1 MKQRLFSQGWI
12 GLTQIVILAS
22 LTALTTIATTNQP
35 SHAEG
40 TLVENRNF
48 KIDIDF
54 DQINTSSATV
64 KSGRNSGIPINILI
78 QLSQGFSEPPKT
90 TKLKADDF
98 LVQAADKYEIG
109 DYRGAILAY
118 DEVIRLT
125 PNNSEALFY
134 RGNAYSAL
142 GDKQAAIQ
150 DYNRAIKINPN
161 YADAYNNR
169 GNLRDALGDKQSAIQ
184 DYNQA
189 LKINPNYA
197 DAYNNRGILRAK
209 LGDKQ
214 GAIQDYNQAL
224 KINPNDAYA
233 YLNRGLTR
241 YDLGDKQGAI
251 DDFNQAL
258 KINPNYAKAYYNRGN
273 AYATLGDKFQARSD
287 FQQAAKI
294 YQQQGKNENYQDAL
308 NKEQF
313 QIYDDLTQTR
323 AELNSTCTSTIKLCT
338 FTIENQ
344 KISVRLTP
352 EYDRLFQANNPQIQ
366 SHFQSLKDALKVI
379 SQNSQLP
386 VFIYN
391 SQGQERYMRLPQ

>member
-1 MKQRLFSQGWI
+1 MNQRLFSQGWI

-40 TLVENRNF
+40 TLVENQNF
-48 KIDIDF
+48 KLDIDF
-54 DQINTSSATV
+54 DKINTSSATV
-64 KSGRNSGIPINILI
+64 KSGRKSGIPINILI
-78 QLSQGFSEPPKT
+78 QLSQGFSEPLKT

-98 LVQAADKYEIG
+98 LVQAVDKYEIG

-125 PNNSEALFY
+125 PNNSEALLY
-134 RGNAYSAL
+134 RGNAYYNLGDKQAAIQDYNQSLKINPNYADAYNNRGNARYDLEDKQAAIQDYNQSLKINPNYADAYYNRGNARDAL

-161 YADAYNNR
+161 YAD
-169 GNLRDALGDKQSAIQ
+169 
-184 DYNQA
+184 
-189 LKINPNYA
+189 
-197 DAYNNRGILRAK
+197 
-209 LGDKQ
+209 
-214 GAIQDYNQAL
+214 
-224 KINPNDAYA
+224 
-233 YLNRGLTR
+233 
-241 YDLGDKQGAI
+241 
-251 DDFNQAL
+251 
-258 KINPNYAKAYYNRGN
+258 AYYNRGN

-294 YQQQGKNENYQDAL
+294 YQQQGNNENYQDAL

-313 QIYDDLTQTR
+313 QIYGDLTQTR
-323 AELNSTCTSTIKLCT
+323 VELKSTCTNTIRICT
-338 FTIENQ
+338 FSIENQ

-366 SHFQSLKDALKVI
+366 SHFQSLKDALKAI
-379 SQNSQLP
+379 SQNAQLP

-391 SQGQERYMRLPQ
+391 SQGQERYMWQPG

>member
-1 MKQRLFSQGWI
+1 
-12 GLTQIVILAS
+12 
-22 LTALTTIATTNQP
+22 
-35 SHAEG
+35 
-40 TLVENRNF
+40 
-48 KIDIDF
+48 
-54 DQINTSSATV
+54 
-64 KSGRNSGIPINILI
+64 
-78 QLSQGFSEPPKT
+78 
-90 TKLKADDF
+90 
-98 LVQAADKYEIG
+98 
-109 DYRGAILAY
+109 
-118 DEVIRLT
+118 
-125 PNNSEALFY
+125 
-134 RGNAYSAL
+134 
-142 GDKQAAIQ
+142 IQ
-150 DYNRAIKINPN
+150 DYNQALKINPN
-161 YADAYNNR
+161 YADAYYNR
-169 GNLRDALGDKQSAIQ
+169 GLTRDDLGDKQAAIQ